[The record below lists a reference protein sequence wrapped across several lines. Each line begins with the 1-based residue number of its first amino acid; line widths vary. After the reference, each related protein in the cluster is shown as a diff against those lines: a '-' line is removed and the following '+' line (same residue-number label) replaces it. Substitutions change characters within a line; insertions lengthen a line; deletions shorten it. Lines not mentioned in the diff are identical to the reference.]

1 MTLKVLFRS
10 KEHVIDFSSDIV
22 KAKDILK
29 YFDLSPEYAFVVVDG
44 KVVSEDENLKPDSKI
59 KVVSAISGG

>member
-10 KEHVIDFSSDIV
+10 KEHVINFPSDIV

-29 YFDLSPEYAFVVVDG
+29 HFDLSPEYAFVVVDG
-44 KVVSEDENLKPDSKI
+44 KVVSEDENLKSDSKI

>member
-22 KAKDILK
+22 KAKDILRH
-29 YFDLSPEYAFVVVDG
+29 FGLSPEYAFVVVDG
-44 KVVSEDENLKPDSKI
+44 KVVSEDENLKPDNKI

>member
-10 KEHVIDFSSDIV
+10 KEHVIDFSSDII

-29 YFDLSPEYAFVVVDG
+29 HFDLSPEYAFVVVD
-44 KVVSEDENLKPDSKI
+44 
-59 KVVSAISGG
+59 